1 MSETVQLIV
10 IEDDDYEIKTGAVET
25 VGLDAIMKVLLIEY
39 DPAPA
44 SVTAWI
50 LYCTLESDVKPVC
63 VY

>member
-1 MSETVQLIV
+1 M